1 MPARR
6 KFIGQA
12 VPGQEGDS
20 LPRGAGLFAG
30 DVALDMPLIL
40 HFLRSPMAQEG
51 IEIGGVAE
59 AAQMPGVHAV
69 HLGTDVKTLGN
80 LSVNPVLPLAHVPD
94 FPILATDRV
103 AAVGQPIA
111 AILADTVEQ
120 AADAAERIEVDF
132 TGPRRIDEQTV
143 ARQHW
148 TTAGADA
155 AFGKAVH
162 VVRARVAHPVL
173 APSPMEPRTIAVRYH
188 PDTGSV
194 TVWHS
199 TQTPHRSK
207 SALAQILGIDPER
220 LRVIAPDVG
229 GAFGMKGSVYPEE
242 ILAVWAALH
251 HRRDVRWVAT
261 RSEEFLSATHGRG
274 LTSTGELAI
283 DAEGRFLALRAAIE
297 APLGHWVP
305 NSGLIPAW
313 NAARVLPC
321 GYDIAEIDVTTLA
334 RITPHP
340 PRGIYRGAGRPEANA
355 LMERLVDEAAWLTGL
370 DPVDLRRRNLL
381 APDRFPHDTAT
392 GNRLDSGG
400 YAAVLDALAEKGGY
414 AAALAARDVAR
425 SRGDLSGVG
434 VAFYVEPSGEGWE
447 SARVT
452 LHADRAEI
460 ASGSSA
466 QGQWRKTAFAQI
478 AAQALDLPIS
488 AVTVRYGDTETC
500 PAGIGA
506 LASRSTPIGGSAVLV
521 ACREAMHRRDS
532 GEALPITVETRYEN
546 DGQAWGYGAYLVCLT
561 IDRDTGHVKLE
572 RITCVDDTGTVVNPE
587 LVRGQILG
595 GIAQGLGE
603 ALMEDLRFDEDFQL
617 LTGSFMDYAMPR
629 ATDIPP
635 IAIHSLRTESPM
647 NPLGAKGVGEAGTI
661 GAPAAILNAALDA
674 LAPLGVTDLTMPLTP
689 CKVWQ
694 AMQDASTGSGT

>member
-1 MPARR
+1 MPTRH

-12 VPGQEGDS
+12 VPSQEGDT

-30 DVALDMPLIL
+30 DIALDAPLML
-40 HFLRSPMAQEG
+40 YFLRSPVAQESFD
-51 IEIGGVAE
+51 IAGVPV
-59 AAQMPGVHAV
+59 AAAMPGVHAV
-69 HLGTDVKTLGN
+69 HLGGDVTSLGH
-80 LSVNPVLPLAHVPD
+80 LPVNPVLPLDRVPD
-94 FPILATDRV
+94 FPILATDHV
-103 AAVGQPIA
+103 DAVGQPIA
-111 AILADTVEQ
+111 AVLADSVEQ
-120 AADAAERIEVDF
+120 AADAAERIEIDF
-132 TGPRRIDEQTV
+132 TGPRPVDDQTA
-143 ARQHW
+143 ARQRW
-148 TTAGADA
+148 STAGTDA
-155 AFGKAVH
+155 GFAKAAH
-162 VVRARVAHPVL
+162 VVRTRIAHPVL
-173 APSPMEPRTIAVRYH
+173 APSPMEPRAIAVRYQ
-188 PDTGSV
+188 PETDSV

-207 SALAQILGIDPER
+207 SALAQILGVEPQR

-229 GAFGMKGSVYPEE
+229 GAFGMKGSIYPEE
-242 ILAVWAALH
+242 VLAVWAALH
-251 HRRDVRWVAT
+251 HRRDVRWTAT

-274 LTSTGELAI
+274 LVSTGELAI
-283 DAEGRFLALRAAIE
+283 DAEGRFLALRAAVE

-321 GYDIAEIDVTTLA
+321 GYDIAEIDVTTVA

-355 LMERLVDEAAWLTGL
+355 LMERLVDEAARLTGQ
-370 DPVDLRRRNLL
+370 DPVDLRRKNLL

-392 GNRLDSGG
+392 GNRLDSGD
-400 YAAVLDALAEKGGY
+400 YAAVLDALVDKGGY
-414 AAALAARDVAR
+414 AAALAARDAAR
-425 SRGDLSGVG
+425 FRGDLSGVG

-478 AAQALDLPIS
+478 AAEALDLPIS
-488 AVTVRYGDTETC
+488 AVAVRYGDTETC

-506 LASRSTPIGGSAVLV
+506 LASRSTPIGGSAVLA
-521 ACREAMHRRDS
+521 ACREAIDRKVS
-532 GEALPITVETRYEN
+532 GENLPITAETRYEN
-546 DGQAWGYGAYLVCLT
+546 KGQAWGYGAYLVRLSV
-561 IDRDTGHVKLE
+561 DRDTG
-572 RITCVDDTGTVVNPE
+572 RIALQRISCVDDTGNIVNPD

-629 ATDIPP
+629 ATDMP
-635 IAIHSLRTESPM
+635 AVDIHSLQTDSPM
-647 NPLGAKGVGEAGTI
+647 NLLGAKGVGEAGTI

-694 AMQDASTGSGT
+694 AMQNASTGSGT